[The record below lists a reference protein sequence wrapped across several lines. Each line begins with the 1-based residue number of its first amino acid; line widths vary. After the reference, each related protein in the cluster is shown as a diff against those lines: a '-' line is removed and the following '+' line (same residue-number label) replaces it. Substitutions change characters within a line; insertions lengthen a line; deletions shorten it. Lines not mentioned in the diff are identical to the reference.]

1 MSLNRIVLQGRLC
14 ADPDLRRTNGGTAV
28 TNFNLAVDRD
38 FKSEDGSRETDFISV
53 ICWKGLAEMSAKWF
67 KKGQMAVVS
76 GRLQIRQYTDKS
88 GQKRSQAEV
97 VADNVYF
104 CESKKD
110 RDEDDY
116 ARTER
121 AGKQEYQPAR
131 KPVSVEADDGDGELP
146 FD

>member
-110 RDEDDY
+110 RDEASY
-116 ARTER
+116 AAAER
-121 AGKQEYQPAR
+121 EGKTYQPAAA
-131 KPVSVEADDGDGELP
+131 PVAVEADEDGELP
-146 FD
+146 F

>member
-14 ADPDLRRTNGGTAV
+14 ADPELRRTNGGTAV
-28 TNFNLAVDRD
+28 ANFNLAVDRD
-38 FKSEDGSRETDFISV
+38 FKSEDGNRETDFISV

-110 RDEDDY
+110 RDEASY
-116 ARTER
+116 AAAER
-121 AGKQEYQPAR
+121 EGKNYQPAG
-131 KPVSVEADDGDGELP
+131 KPVTVEVDDLGGELP
-146 FD
+146 F

>member
-14 ADPDLRRTNGGTAV
+14 ADPELRRTNGGTAV

-38 FKSEDGSRETDFISV
+38 FKSEDGNRETDFISV

-110 RDEDDY
+110 RDEASY
-116 ARTER
+116 AAAEKE
-121 AGKQEYQPAR
+121 GKTYQPAAA
-131 KPVSVEADDGDGELP
+131 PVSVEVDDLDGELP
-146 FD
+146 F

>member
-14 ADPDLRRTNGGTAV
+14 ADPELRRTNGGTAV

-38 FKSEDGSRETDFISV
+38 FKSEDGNRETDFISV

-110 RDEDDY
+110 RDEANY
-116 ARTER
+116 AAAEKE
-121 AGKQEYQPAR
+121 GKTYQPAAA
-131 KPVSVEADDGDGELP
+131 PVAAEVDDGDGELP
-146 FD
+146 F

>member
-110 RDEDDY
+110 RDEASY
-116 ARTER
+116 AAAER
-121 AGKQEYQPAR
+121 EGKSYQPAAA
-131 KPVSVEADDGDGELP
+131 PVSAEVDDGDGELP
-146 FD
+146 F

>member
-38 FKSEDGSRETDFISV
+38 FKSEDGNRETDFISV

-110 RDEDDY
+110 RDEASY
-116 ARTER
+116 AAAER
-121 AGKQEYQPAR
+121 AGKNYQPAGA
-131 KPVSVEADDGDGELP
+131 PVAVEVDDDPGELP
-146 FD
+146 F

>member
-38 FKSEDGSRETDFISV
+38 FKSEDGNRETDFISV

-110 RDEDDY
+110 RDEASY
-116 ARTER
+116 AAAEKE
-121 AGKQEYQPAR
+121 GKTYQPAAA
-131 KPVSVEADDGDGELP
+131 PVAVEVDDGDGELP
-146 FD
+146 F

>member
-110 RDEDDY
+110 RDEASY
-116 ARTER
+116 AAAER
-121 AGKQEYQPAR
+121 DGKSYQPAAA
-131 KPVSVEADDGDGELP
+131 PVPVEVDDSEGDLP
-146 FD
+146 F

>member
-14 ADPDLRRTNGGTAV
+14 ADPELRRTYGGTAV

-38 FKSEDGSRETDFISV
+38 FKSEDGNRETDFISV

-110 RDEDDY
+110 RDEASY
-116 ARTER
+116 AAAEKE
-121 AGKQEYQPAR
+121 GKTYQPAAA
-131 KPVSVEADDGDGELP
+131 PVPVEVDDSDGELP

>member
-110 RDEDDY
+110 RDEESY
-116 ARTER
+116 AKAER
-121 AGKQEYQPAR
+121 DGKNYQPAE
-131 KPVSVEADDGDGELP
+131 KPVSVEVDDDGEGELP
-146 FD
+146 F

>member
-14 ADPDLRRTNGGTAV
+14 ADPELRRTNGGTAV

-110 RDEDDY
+110 RDEASY
-116 ARTER
+116 AAAEKE
-121 AGKQEYQPAR
+121 GKNYQPAAA
-131 KPVSVEADDGDGELP
+131 PVSVEVDDSEGDLP
-146 FD
+146 F

>member
-38 FKSEDGSRETDFISV
+38 FKSEDGSRETDFISI

-110 RDEDDY
+110 RDEASY
-116 ARTER
+116 AAAER
-121 AGKQEYQPAR
+121 DGKSYQPASV
-131 KPVSVEADDGDGELP
+131 PVPVEVDDSEGDLP
-146 FD
+146 F

>member
-110 RDEDDY
+110 RDEASY
-116 ARTER
+116 AAAER
-121 AGKQEYQPAR
+121 EGKNYQPAAA
-131 KPVSVEADDGDGELP
+131 PVSVEVDDDDGSELP
-146 FD
+146 F

>member
-110 RDEDDY
+110 RDEASY
-116 ARTER
+116 AAAER
-121 AGKQEYQPAR
+121 EGKSYQPAAA
-131 KPVSVEADDGDGELP
+131 PVSVEVDDGDGELP
-146 FD
+146 F

>member
-38 FKSEDGSRETDFISV
+38 FKSEDGNRETDFISV

-110 RDEDDY
+110 RDEASY
-116 ARTER
+116 AAAER
-121 AGKQEYQPAR
+121 DGKNYQPAAA
-131 KPVSVEADDGDGELP
+131 PVAVEADEDGELP

>member
-104 CESKKD
+104 GESKKD
-110 RDEDDY
+110 RDEADY
-116 ARTER
+116 AAAER
-121 AGKQEYQPAR
+121 EGKSYRPAAA
-131 KPVSVEADDGDGELP
+131 PVSVEADEDGELP

>member
-14 ADPDLRRTNGGTAV
+14 ADPELRRTNGGTAV

-38 FKSEDGSRETDFISV
+38 FKSEDGNRETDFISV

-110 RDEDDY
+110 RDEANY
-116 ARTER
+116 AASEKE
-121 AGKQEYQPAR
+121 GKTYQPAAA
-131 KPVSVEADDGDGELP
+131 PVPVEVDDLDGELP
-146 FD
+146 F